1 MNQFRNT
8 FSSEYE
14 TEKRRFRY
22 AFVLKPSFNF
32 SPLKPYCEKI
42 VYATEGYAESPE
54 VIRAELEASFS
65 EFDENKDVLIP
76 AGQTLT
82 GFLAG
87 LMLQR
92 LIMERGERRPSI
104 AVGIF
109 AEGDYNFWRL
119 YLDGVTEDYEI
130 IQ

>member
-14 TEKRRFRY
+14 TERRKFRHAY
-22 AFVLKPSFNF
+22 VLKPSFNF

-42 VYATEGYAESPE
+42 VYATEGYAESPD

-65 EFDENKDVLIP
+65 EFDENRDVLIP

-87 LMLQR
+87 MTLYR
-92 LIMERGERRPSI
+92 LIIEKGERRPSI
-104 AVGIF
+104 AIGVF
-109 AEGDYNFWRL
+109 KEGDYNFWRL
-119 YLDGVTEDYEI
+119 HLDGVTEDYEI